1 MKNTR
6 TPTFHS
12 NPATGERIR
21 WLLHADETGGELVRF
36 EMWTAPGG
44 GVQGTH
50 VHPHS
55 TETFEVLSGELIL
68 ESGGDQHVV
77 APGEHASVPAGTPHR
92 WRNGSPDELHMIIE
106 LDRPGRFEDMIEA
119 SFAAGRAGRFDSR
132 GRMKPLAA
140 AALVHRYSEEIQPAW
155 PRWLQRLVIPPLA
168 LAGRNAIG

>member
-6 TPTFHS
+6 TPILHS

-55 TETFEVLSGELIL
+55 TESFEVLSGELIL
-68 ESGGDQHVV
+68 ESG
-77 APGEHASVPAGTPHR
+77 
-92 WRNGSPDELHMIIE
+92 
-106 LDRPGRFEDMIEA
+106 
-119 SFAAGRAGRFDSR
+119 R

-140 AALVHRYSEEIQPAW
+140 AALVHRYSEEIQP
-155 PRWLQRLVIPPLA
+155 P
-168 LAGRNAIG
+168 